1 MKFLFSHKGT
11 KIWSIT
17 TAIVL
22 VVVIVLNCVL
32 LNVPIVT
39 NTLNIVLG
47 GERAVVAE
55 TTKTATKE
63 EVLSA
68 AEDFV
73 VEVEKEGITLLKND
87 NAALPFEATAKVS
100 VFGKNSTNLVYSG
113 SGSAGNSSSTVNTLY
128 ESLTA
133 AGIAYNPT
141 LKAFYDDNARS
152 GDGRP
157 SNPSMTSGQRLSGFA
172 TGETPISS
180 YTSDLDESYSEYSDG
195 AIVVISRIGGEGF
208 DLPRSMATDF
218 TMTTAVAGAESA
230 TDHYLQLDANEKAL
244 LSYVKEHFD
253 RVIVVL
259 NIGSTMEIN
268 ELETDPDIDAI
279 LWMGFPGSTG
289 VMALGQILVGKDADG
304 NQISPSGHTVDTW
317 AVDYT
322 SDPSWYNTGVYGS
335 EYGNRYLYNGET
347 TDFAFVNYMEGIYV
361 GYRYY
366 ETRGYEETRAD
377 ASSTW
382 YQDNVTYPFGYGLS
396 YTTFDWDVSF
406 DKADGSSIT
415 ADDTIKVTVK
425 VTNTGSYAGKDVVE
439 LYYSAPYN
447 YDGPAIEK
455 SYVVLG
461 DFAKTKLLQPG
472 ESDTVELTLSVKD
485 MKSYD
490 YADANENGFA
500 GYELDA
506 GTYTLMVSKNAHEA
520 QSTASYNL
528 QEGVQLATDT
538 NAQGEEVTIENRFD
552 DVSAGIFGTTTY
564 ASYTTRKDFAGTVP
578 TDYLSDEERT
588 LTDELKATLDAS
600 KKRKYTTPDD
610 GQPWEVTGEAP
621 STTAVNNGI
630 SLKSMLTDEN
640 GNITASVSY
649 DDPRWEKLLDEIT
662 LDEMKSLVGFGAF
675 RTNAVSGIDGVVD
688 KPMTTD
694 ADGPSGFTSFLSEA
708 EVYGTCLYQAE
719 AVMGSTWNVEL
730 AYEMGQKVGDEG
742 LVGNENTGVPYSGW
756 YSPAVNIH
764 RTPFGGRNWEYYSE
778 DGLLSGKFAAK
789 VVQGAAEKGVYC
801 YVKHFAVN
809 DQETDREYNG
819 ILVWANEQA
828 MREIYLKPFELAV
841 KEGGAT
847 GMMSSFNR
855 LGTKWAGGSYALL
868 TQILRQEWGFQGMV
882 ITDYSLNT
890 YTHVDEMIRAGGDLF
905 LTQDTKNFYMED
917 DATQITLLRQATK
930 NILYTVVN
938 SNAMEVSITGYLK
951 PIWQEVLIYVD
962 IALAVAFILWG
973 VLAIRKACR
982 LDKANKAA

>member
-11 KIWSIT
+11 KVWTIT

-22 VVVIVLNCVL
+22 VLAIVVNCVL

-39 NTLNIVLG
+39 NTLNILFG
-47 GERAVVAE
+47 GERPVVAE
-55 TTKTATKE
+55 TTNTATKE
-63 EVLSA
+63 EVLTA
-68 AEDFV
+68 AENFV
-73 VEVEKEGITLLKND
+73 VEVEKEGITLLKNN
-87 NAALPFEATAKVS
+87 NAVLPFSASAKVS
-100 VFGKNSTNLVYSG
+100 VFGKNANNLVYSG

-133 AGIAYNPT
+133 AGIEYNPT
-141 LKAFYDDNARS
+141 LKAFYDDNSRS
-152 GDGRP
+152 GEGRS

-180 YTSDLDESYSEYSDG
+180 YNSDLESSYADYSD
-195 AIVVISRIGGEGF
+195 AAVVVISRIGGEGF
-208 DLPRSMATDF
+208 DLPRTMATDF
-218 TMTTAVAGAESA
+218 SLTSAVTGAESA

-244 LSYVKEHFD
+244 LSYVKEHFEH
-253 RVIVVL
+253 VVVVL

-268 ELETDPDIDAI
+268 ELAQDDDIDAI

-289 VMALGQILVGKDADG
+289 VMALGQILVGKDSAG

-322 SDPSWYNTGVYGS
+322 KDPSWYNTGVYGS
-335 EYGNRYLYNGET
+335 EYGNRYLYNGEST
-347 TDFAFVNYMEGIYV
+347 EYAFVNYMEGIYV

-377 ASSTW
+377 AASTW

-396 YTTFDWDVSF
+396 YTTFDWEVTF
-406 DKADGSSIT
+406 DKADGSDIT
-415 ADDTIKVTVK
+415 ADDTIKATVK
-425 VTNTGSYAGKDVVE
+425 VTNTGNYSGKDVVE
-439 LYYSAPYN
+439 LYYSAPYD
-447 YDGPAIEK
+447 YDNPAIEK

-461 DFAKTKLLQPG
+461 DFAKTKLLAPG

-506 GTYTLMVSKNAHEA
+506 GTYTLMVSANAHEA
-520 QSTASYNL
+520 KSSASYNL
-528 QEGVQLATDT
+528 QSGVQLATVA
-538 NAQGEEVTIENRFD
+538 NAQGEEVTVENRFD
-552 DVSAGIFGTTTY
+552 DVSAGIFGTNTY

-578 TDYLSDEERT
+578 SAYLSDEERT
-588 LTDELKATLDAS
+588 LTDDLKTALDAS

-621 STTAVNNGI
+621 STTAVNNGL
-630 SLKSMLTDEN
+630 SLKDMLTDED
-640 GNITASVSY
+640 GHITTSVSY
-649 DDPRWEKLLDEIT
+649 DDPRWDTLLDEIT
-662 LDEMKSLVGFGAF
+662 LDEMKNLVGFGAF
-675 RTNAVSGIDGVVD
+675 RTNAVSGVDGVVD

-694 ADGPSGFTSFLSEA
+694 SDGPSGFTSFLSEA
-708 EVYGTCLYQAE
+708 DVYGTCLYQAE
-719 AVMGSTWNVEL
+719 AVMGATWNVDL
-730 AYEMGQKVGDEG
+730 AYEMGQVVGDEG
-742 LVGNENTGVPYSGW
+742 LVGNENSGVPYSGW
-756 YSPAVNIH
+756 YAPAVNIH

-789 VVQGAAEKGVYC
+789 VVAGAAEKGVYC

-841 KEGGAT
+841 KEGGAS
-847 GMMSSFNR
+847 GIMSSFNR
-855 LGTKWAGGSYALL
+855 IGMKWAGGSYALL
-868 TQILRQEWGFQGMV
+868 TQILRQEWGFHGMV

-905 LTQDTKNFYMED
+905 LTQDTKTFYMED
-917 DATQITLLRQATK
+917 DATQIALLRQATK

-938 SNAMEVSITGYLK
+938 SNAMDVSITGYLK
-951 PIWQEVLIYVD
+951 PLWQEVMIYVD
-962 IALAVAFILWG
+962 IALAAVFVLWG
-973 VLAIRKACR
+973 VLAICKAKR
-982 LDKANKAA
+982 QGKKQPE